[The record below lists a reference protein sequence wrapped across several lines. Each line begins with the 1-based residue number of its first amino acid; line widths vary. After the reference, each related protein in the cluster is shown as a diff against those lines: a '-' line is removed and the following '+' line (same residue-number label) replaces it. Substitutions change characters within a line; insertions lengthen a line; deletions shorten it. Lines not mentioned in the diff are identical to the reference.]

1 MALAEIQARDVRAEV
16 NYFDAGLR
24 RGRFDLVEPERNLMP
39 LEGHRMPIRDMR
51 GAGPGELTLE
61 REGFVLARHQSRV
74 ARLPEMAETNLEAQ
88 HGLPAINH
96 AYYEELLPLIGKLSG
111 AREVIPQATG
121 LTVRFSA
128 RSKRQSWAGAAGFIH
143 LDVTESSVQRFL
155 DFSLKAAG
163 REIAPWKRLV
173 LLQTWRTVSDP
184 PQDNLLAICDRSS
197 VPVSDVV
204 MYDAVIG
211 EKDTAL
217 ELIEARGCR
226 FSAGHRWWYA
236 SDMGPEDILVFTG
249 YDSADPGAVQPF
261 HTGFDVPGHEEAA
274 PRASLE
280 ARFFAFYD

>member
-1 MALAEIQARDVRAEV
+1 LALVDVQARNVRAQV
-16 NYFDAGLR
+16 NYFDAALQ

-39 LEGHRMPIRDMR
+39 LEGHEVLIRDMR
-51 GAGPGELTLE
+51 GAGPGELSLD
-61 REGFVLARHQSRV
+61 RNGFVLARHLSRV
-74 ARLPEMAETNLEAQ
+74 ARLPEMAETNLQAQ
-88 HGLPAINH
+88 HGAPPINQ
-96 AYYEELLPLIGKLSG
+96 AYYEELLPLIGQLSG

-128 RSKRQSWAGAAGFIH
+128 RSQRQSWAGAAGFIH

-155 DFSLKAAG
+155 DFSLTAAG
-163 REIAPWKRLV
+163 REIAPWKRLIM
-173 LLQTWRTVSDP
+173 LQTWRAVSDP
-184 PQDNLLAICDRSS
+184 PQDNLLALVDRSS
-197 VPVSDVV
+197 VPPSDVV

-226 FSAGHRWWYA
+226 FGPGHRWWYA

-249 YDSADPGAVQPF
+249 FDSAAPDAVQPF
-261 HTGFDVPGHEEAA
+261 HTGFDIPGHEDAA

-280 ARFFAFYD
+280 ARFFCFYD